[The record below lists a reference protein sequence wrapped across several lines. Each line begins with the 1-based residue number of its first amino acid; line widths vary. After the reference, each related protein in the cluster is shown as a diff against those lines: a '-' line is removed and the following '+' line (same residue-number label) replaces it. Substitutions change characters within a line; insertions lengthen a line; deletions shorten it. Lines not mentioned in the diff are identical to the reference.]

1 MARNEEVGN
10 FIKNLGKRTRDTFL
24 PLSKAES
31 ADRLT
36 RLAEMEEALEA
47 FAIEIKLAK
56 SQAPL
61 NVIAPGT
68 IFEMSETA
76 LRSAFMSEGSEAV
89 YLRSS
94 SPKTFMH
101 AKDIEYLKPGEYLS
115 DSIIDLTLKMVERDQ
130 YYIVESAAFER
141 ILFERDTAF
150 FWDDNDKDAQMG
162 YIIPMHID
170 LAHDDESDN
179 DDADTDTEKDADKD
193 THGFNHKNGHLSH
206 HFVIVYIR
214 RSSPLP
220 AQDYVVQ
227 IYDSLGGQE
236 LNHKAKR
243 VIEKTLPSGANVN
256 FTYPQVPQQ
265 KDSHSCGLHV
275 ILHSISIMHYALI
288 SEGSSEVVYLRSSEN
303 LFIYL

>member
-1 MARNEEVGN
+1 MTRNEEVGN
-10 FIKNLGKRTRDTFL
+10 FIKNLEKRTRDTFL
-24 PLSKAES
+24 PLSKAEP

-94 SPKTFMH
+94 SPKTFTH

-115 DSIIDLTLKMVERDQ
+115 DSIIDLTLKMVKRDQ

-141 ILFERDTAF
+141 ILFERDPA

-170 LAHDDESDN
+170 LAHDDEVDN

-206 HFVIVYIR
+206 HFVLVYIR

-256 FTYPQVPQQ
+256 FTYPQVPRQ

-275 ILHSISIMHYALI
+275 ILHSISIMRYAL
-288 SEGSSEVVYLRSSEN
+288 
-303 LFIYL
+303 

>member
-1 MARNEEVGN
+1 
-10 FIKNLGKRTRDTFL
+10 
-24 PLSKAES
+24 
-31 ADRLT
+31 
-36 RLAEMEEALEA
+36 MEEALEA

-68 IFEMSETA
+68 IVEMSETA

-101 AKDIEYLKPGEYLS
+101 AKDIEYLKPGGYVS
-115 DSIIDLTLKMVERDQ
+115 DSIIDLTLKMVKRDQ

-141 ILFERDTAF
+141 ILFERDTA

-206 HFVIVYIR
+206 HFVLVYIITVAGSGLCGPDIR
-214 RSSPLP
+214 LSGRTRAEPQSQESHRKDSSKWSERQLYVSSSPTTKGFPQLW
-220 AQDYVVQ
+220 
-227 IYDSLGGQE
+227 SLC
-236 LNHKAKR
+236 HIA
-243 VIEKTLPSGANVN
+243 
-256 FTYPQVPQQ
+256 
-265 KDSHSCGLHV
+265 
-275 ILHSISIMHYALI
+275 
-288 SEGSSEVVYLRSSEN
+288 
-303 LFIYL
+303 